1 VEKHVHDF
9 GRGICRVGD
18 NGKCIRLS
26 ILKILKDA
34 PDVVFEPFGQCRN
47 ILPREQ
53 RYQICRLWR
62 ITTEEFNCLFSL
74 KHSRYLVTGQEDGH
88 FSALG
93 SKPLNQF
100 PLRVRV
106 STIYFIQNKTHR
118 HLVSSKEGRNTA
130 CVLAGLGE
138 TFNVRKTTE
147 LARCVQFEKVEPT
160 GLCGCENQSGFS
172 DTGWTVKKQ
181 ALGVRGRL
189 EIRLESGLDLGVSG
203 DVLKDLGASGFAP
216 HALSS

>member
-1 VEKHVHDF
+1 
-9 GRGICRVGD
+9 VGD

-74 KHSRYLVTGQEDGH
+74 KHSRHLVTGQEDGH

-130 CVLAGLGE
+130 CVLAGLGQRLD
-138 TFNVRKTTE
+138 VRKAAKLT
-147 LARCVQFEKVEPT
+147 RCVQFEQVKPT
-160 GLCGCENQSGFS
+160 RLGGCKNQGGFPN
-172 DTGWTVKKQ
+172 TGRTVKK
-181 ALGVRGRL
+181 
-189 EIRLESGLDLGVSG
+189 
-203 DVLKDLGASGFAP
+203 
-216 HALSS
+216 